1 MEIVLY
7 QPEIAGNVG
16 ACIRLSANTGVPLN
30 IIKPL
35 GFSFQENKIRRAG
48 LDYHDL
54 ATVSSYENWD
64 EFIQKNQNKSMA
76 YLSAKGNK
84 NYWDC
89 NLLSFD
95 YLVFGPESVGLP
107 QDIILDQKYLLTIP
121 MDDNSRSI
129 NLANSVAIVGYEY
142 LRQKNV

>member
-1 MEIVLY
+1 M
-7 QPEIAGNVG
+7 
-16 ACIRLSANTGVPLN
+16 
-30 IIKPL
+30 
-35 GFSFQENKIRRAG
+35 KIGMNLFKKTKTKQSHIFRQR
-48 LDYHDL
+48 
-54 ATVSSYENWD
+54 E
-64 EFIQKNQNKSMA
+64 
-76 YLSAKGNK
+76 AKTIGTA
-84 NYWDC
+84 

-107 QDIILDQKYLLTIP
+107 QDIILEQKYLLTIP

>member
-1 MEIVLY
+1 MNLFKK
-7 QPEIAGNVG
+7 
-16 ACIRLSANTGVPLN
+16 T
-30 IIKPL
+30 K
-35 GFSFQENKIRRAG
+35 NKAI
-48 LDYHDL
+48 
-54 ATVSSYENWD
+54 
-64 EFIQKNQNKSMA
+64 A
-76 YLSAKGNK
+76 YLSAKGNE

-107 QDIILDQKYLLTIP
+107 QDIILEQKYLLTIP